1 MKQAFGSKRRVVTRA
16 GHRFSV
22 CGLPA
27 RRVRTPPAVRYG
39 LGWATGATLIAVI
52 LYSAFAIGRPP
63 VLSPTMQRPGIA
75 GVAHYSLDDYVSAT
89 H

>member
-1 MKQAFGSKRRVVTRA
+1 MKRSLYSKRRIVTRA
-16 GHRFSV
+16 GRRFSV

-27 RRVRTPPAVRYG
+27 RRAPRPAAVRYG
-39 LGWATGATLIAVI
+39 LGWATGATLSAVI

-63 VLSPTMQRPGIA
+63 ALSPTMQRPELA
-75 GVAHYSLDDYVSAT
+75 GAARYSLDDYVSAT

>member
-16 GHRFSV
+16 GHRFSI
-22 CGLPA
+22 CGLAA
-27 RRVRTPPAVRYG
+27 RRVKTPPAVRYG

-63 VLSPTMQRPGIA
+63 ALSSTMQRPGLT
-75 GVAHYSLDDYVSAT
+75 GLAHYSLDDFVNAT